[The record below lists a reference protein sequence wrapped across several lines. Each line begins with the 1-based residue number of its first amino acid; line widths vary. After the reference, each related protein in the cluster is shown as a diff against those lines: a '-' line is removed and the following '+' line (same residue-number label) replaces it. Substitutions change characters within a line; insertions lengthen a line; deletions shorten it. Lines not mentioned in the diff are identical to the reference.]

1 MSRVIDLA
9 GHSAVYATRLLAESG
24 HDVVRVEPPQGD
36 DLRRLG
42 PLPRNQVDLEHGAYH
57 QFLNAGKE
65 KPHPESEFF
74 IGDAGCFST
83 LSRDRMSW
91 LGVFHCRL
99 KKKNY

>member
-42 PLPRNQVDLEHGAYH
+42 PFLGDQIDLEHGAYH
-57 QFLNAGKE
+57 QFLNAGKR
-65 KPHPESEFF
+65 SL
-74 IGDAGCFST
+74 T
-83 LSRDRMSW
+83 LDLKSSSGRQVFMISSPDRM
-91 LGVFHCRL
+91 F
-99 KKKNY
+99 